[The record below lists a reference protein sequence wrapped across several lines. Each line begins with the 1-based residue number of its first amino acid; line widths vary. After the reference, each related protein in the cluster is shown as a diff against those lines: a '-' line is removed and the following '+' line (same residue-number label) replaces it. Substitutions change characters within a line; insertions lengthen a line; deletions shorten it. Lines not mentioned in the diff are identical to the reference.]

1 LGINISD
8 LKLHNKGTTMYQKI
22 IVSLAL
28 DHGIGQKAIEAALQ
42 LKSEGAEIIA
52 VHVHEPLQGSIAGSY
67 MPEDAARIAVKNA
80 KQQLAE
86 RLTGTPDIKA
96 VLLKGHSGRAITNY
110 AEEIGADCI
119 IVGSHKPGLVDYF
132 LGSTAARVVRHAP
145 CSVHVLR

>member
-1 LGINISD
+1 
-8 LKLHNKGTTMYQKI
+8 MYQKI

-28 DHGIGQKAIEAALQ
+28 DHGIGQKAIEAALK

-52 VHVHEPLQGSIAGSY
+52 VHVHEPLQGSVAGAY
-67 MPEDAARIAVKNA
+67 MPEDAAQTAVKNA
-80 KQQLAE
+80 KEQLAE

-110 AEEIGADCI
+110 ADEIGADCI
-119 IVGSHKPGLVDYF
+119 IVGSHKPGLADYF